1 MKHKITTLF
10 LILLSLCEATAQGL
24 DFRSMNYTIDER
36 TSYEVFTGQAPRFD
50 GRLEISFEMLTYPT
64 SRYGYVF
71 RLENMDEKGRI
82 WNLSYDG
89 RWEQIVIR
97 LNDEGH
103 RSAIFTELN
112 RKVWSAYKWHK
123 VRVKFDAVA
132 DSIYF
137 SIDSLS
143 YSQPV
148 HFSSS
153 TFHPKLSFGISG
165 HVVELPSFSMRNL
178 EVSDGNRTIRFPLD
192 ESSGNKVHDE
202 RGVARGKVV
211 NPTWLIHDATHWKK
225 ITTLETGGRAGVYYD
240 TQKHQA
246 IMYDNAGLTIYDL
259 GSERSSQIEYLSPIP
274 VNILSGTSFLKD
286 GYLYVYELSEW
297 EHPLGAPSVARL
309 DLETMQWEVISCE
322 RLDGPMHHHASFINS
337 VTGKETFFGGY
348 GNMYFNGEFYTLE
361 QDGSWQKHPVEEDG
375 DALLF
380 PRFFCSAGTSAD
392 SLGAYIFGGMGN
404 ETGEEVVGRRYFYDL
419 HRYDFVTGE
428 TKFLWTADLGEESC
442 VPARGLVVQDD
453 CFYAL
458 CYPEYLTIAPMY
470 LYRFNLSD
478 GSHTRLGAPIEV
490 NSDKVWC
497 YNQLYYD
504 AGIGR
509 LVALCINKDKQLR
522 PTVDVYTMMFPPV
535 ESASSGGHFPLVA
548 IFLLA
553 VLGLAASLFV
563 LFRLLKARRNRRKES
578 DNYVLS
584 RKDPAKRIYV
594 APSGPDSIH
603 LFGDFTVT
611 GHDGDNITGEFTQQV
626 RTLLL
631 LLVKYSETGVSPSR
645 ISGILWPDK
654 EPEKAR
660 NSRGVAMSNL
670 RKAIEPIKGL
680 SLSYGDNLYRLEC
693 SDGFHLDY
701 RDFISSISS
710 GDTDRALAIV
720 SRGRFLKDI
729 RDSEFDSFKSESE
742 GAILPFISQQL
753 KEKFAQGRYRATIEI
768 ADMAFEYDLQDDLA
782 MKLSVKSL
790 LALGRRDD
798 ALVRYSIFQANYRK
812 LSGEPYP
819 VKFENL

>member
-1 MKHKITTLF
+1 MRRRIA
-10 LILLSLCEATAQGL
+10 ILLMILGALGKTFAQGL
-24 DFRSMNYTIDER
+24 DFRSMNYTIDQR
-36 TSYEVFTGQAPRFD
+36 TSYEVFSGRVPRFND
-50 GRLEISFEMLTYPT
+50 RLDISFDMLTYPT

-71 RLENMDEKGRI
+71 RLENLDEKGRI

-89 RWEQIVIR
+89 RGGQIVIR

-103 RSAIFTELN
+103 RSAVFTELD
-112 RKVWSAYKWHK
+112 RTVWTAYKWHK
-123 VRVKFDAVA
+123 VRVRFDAAA

-137 SIDSLS
+137 SIDSLK
-143 YSQPV
+143 YSQSV
-148 HFSSS
+148 HFSSRA
-153 TFHPKLSFGISG
+153 FHPKLSFGISG

-178 EVSDGNRTIRFPLD
+178 EVSDGTRSCFFSLN

-202 RGVARGKVV
+202 RGVAMGRVV
-211 NPTWLIHDATHWKK
+211 NPAWLIHDATHWKK
-225 ITTLETGGRAGVYYD
+225 ITTLESGGRAGVYYD
-240 TQKHQA
+240 LQQHQVV
-246 IMYDNAGLTIYDL
+246 MYDNNGLNLYDM
-259 GSERSSQIEYLSPIP
+259 GSERLAQRDYLSPIP

-297 EHPLGAPSVARL
+297 EYPAGAPSVARL
-309 DLETMQWEVISCE
+309 DLDTMQWEVVSRE
-322 RLDGPMHHHASFINS
+322 RLDGPMHHHASFINT
-337 VTGKETFFGGY
+337 VTGNETIFGGY
-348 GNMYFNGEFYTLE
+348 GDMYFNGDYYTLE
-361 QDGSWQKHPVEEDG
+361 QDGSWQRHPVKEAGE
-375 DALLF
+375 ALLF

-392 SLGAYIFGGMGN
+392 SLCAYIFGGLGN

-419 HRYDFVTGE
+419 HRYDFETGE
-428 TKFLWTADLGEESC
+428 TEFLWNVDFGEESC
-442 VPARGLVVQDD
+442 VPARGLVVQND

-458 CYPEYLTIAPMY
+458 CYPEYLTTAPMY

-478 GSHTRLGAPIEV
+478 GSHTRIGSPIEV

-522 PTVDVYTMMFPPV
+522 PSVDVYSIMFPPAEEV
-535 ESASSGGHFPLVA
+535 SGGGHLPVVA
-548 IFLLA
+548 TILLA
-553 VLGLAASLFV
+553 ALCLAAALYV
-563 LFRLLKARRNRRKES
+563 LYRIIRAGRSRRKEN

-584 RKDPAKRIYV
+584 KQDPAKKIYV
-594 APSGPDSIH
+594 VPEGPDSIH
-603 LFGDFTVT
+603 LFGDFAVT
-611 GHDGDNITGEFTQQV
+611 GHNGENITGEFTQQV

-654 EPEKAR
+654 EPDKAR

-680 SLSYGDNLYRLEC
+680 ALTYRDNLYRLEY

-701 RDFISSISS
+701 RDFISNISS
-710 GDTDRALAIV
+710 GDTEQALAIA

-729 RDSEFDSFKSESE
+729 RDPEFDSFKSEAE
-742 GAILPFISQQL
+742 GKILPFISRQMQ
-753 KEKFAQGRYRATIEI
+753 EKFAQGRHRATIEI
-768 ADMAFEYDLQDDLA
+768 SDMAFEYDLQDEQA
-782 MKLSVKSL
+782 MRLSVKSL

-798 ALVRYSIFQANYRK
+798 ALVRYSVFQSNYRK